1 MPLHIFTIAKMFYEE
16 KLNQRHALDP
26 VLCVYVLA
34 GKRSVPGRYS
44 HDEQPPVDLLV
55 HAPHPR
61 CKVATLNTGR
71 EVQLMS
77 FLILVLRELFGI
89 SCIFC
94 SLAG

>member
-26 VLCVYVLA
+26 VLCVYILA

-61 CKVATLNTGR
+61 CKVDTLNTGR
-71 EVQLMS
+71 EVLLMS